1 MIVVKKEREKTGG
14 AVFAKKGK
22 ERSEMQRKEVLT
34 VSSVIVALKHREL
47 DT

>member
-1 MIVVKKEREKTGG
+1 MTGEVRGKVKSERY
-14 AVFAKKGK
+14 
-22 ERSEMQRKEVLT
+22 RKEVLT